1 MATSPKEFIQ
11 NFTNRTGSVQLS
23 RTRIIDLGV
32 QFVSVLVPIILVGIP
47 IIWFV
52 WASVWS
58 GTPGISGEFSL
69 NAYERIFTNP
79 LIPSMLGNTLIAMF
93 VGTSIALVIGLT
105 VVVATNKFEIPGTSF
120 IAVLLIVQYI
130 LPSLVLSIGWALLGG
145 ERGLVNELLILSGM
159 VEKPVISITN
169 EWGIGLALGVHYAGL
184 VYLLVN
190 GAVANVPRSMEE
202 TARVSGAAP
211 LTVIKR
217 ITLSLSFPS
226 IMIATILVL
235 ASTAQ
240 NFSAPLILGLPS
252 NTYTIS
258 TFIYLKVAQF
268 PNDFAIA
275 SSIGV
280 LLMIFVV
287 LALIAQWYIEGQS
300 EGYQTIVGRGGSSE
314 QAQFQVSDR
323 AEVAVK
329 GVLTAVGIVVVA
341 PIIYIFATSFLQ
353 RATGFFSNYTVVT
366 LENYHDL
373 FFGVLAD
380 TFWSALGNT
389 LFLAIVGSIFT
400 MLLASIIS
408 YTIVK
413 GKTALSEFLDV
424 LVLAPIAIPLIII
437 GVAYLWFFLSYDI
450 LGLYGTIWLIIIA
463 IASREIV
470 YGTRAVN
477 SSLQSIGN
485 SLEEA
490 ARLSNANLLTI
501 MYRIYF
507 PLVKPGFFAGF
518 MIAFIHYFK
527 AFTRPVFLRGP
538 DFHVLSTL
546 LEATYSHGDT
556 TLAVAIASIMAF
568 FVASIA
574 IVVEVFT
581 DLSLTELS

>member
-1 MATSPKEFIQ
+1 
-11 NFTNRTGSVQLS
+11 
-23 RTRIIDLGV
+23 
-32 QFVSVLVPIILVGIP
+32 
-47 IIWFV
+47 
-52 WASVWS
+52 
-58 GTPGISGEFSL
+58 
-69 NAYERIFTNP
+69 
-79 LIPSMLGNTLIAMF
+79 
-93 VGTSIALVIGLT
+93 
-105 VVVATNKFEIPGTSF
+105 
-120 IAVLLIVQYI
+120 
-130 LPSLVLSIGWALLGG
+130 VLSIGWALLGG